1 MKNQT
6 KCE

>member
-6 KCE
+6 NN

>member
-6 KCE
+6 WS

>member
-6 KCE
+6 FS

>member
-6 KCE
+6 